1 MYEEEKAE
9 EEEEEEETGAGKVEH
24 HDQEFALISTGE
36 DVPTRQLHLHVNDE
50 RRNAWL
56 YMEGPNETFADLDFT
71 HHSVEGKRDQKD
83 SRAKCAFHTSP

>member
-1 MYEEEKAE
+1 MYEAEKAE

-36 DVPTRQLHLHVNDE
+36 DVPTPLLHLHVNDE
-50 RRNAWL
+50 QCNAWL
-56 YMEGPNETFADLDFT
+56 YCIWRVLMRLLLT